1 MVPVFEQGAKQTLDH
16 ENVHLEEQSFALVV
30 LFPENGSKVPGNFQ
44 KYKVG
49 GRQDGSVLGK
59 KKELATRSESLS
71 SISGVHKV
79 GENQLCRWSPDL
91 HLGAALCS
99 HTQNKVQ

>member
-16 ENVHLEEQSFALVV
+16 ENVHLEEKSFALVV

-49 GRQDGSVLGK
+49 GRQDGPVLGK
-59 KKELATRSESLS
+59 KRACYQ
-71 SISGVHKV
+71 V
-79 GENQLCRWSPDL
+79 
-91 HLGAALCS
+91 
-99 HTQNKVQ
+99 